1 MKISIIAQTKEC
13 EPCSWSDMNKNAMEF
28 AGKNAGICYMPDD
41 YTSEGINDTEA
52 CLKRAKFNIKSGHY
66 SVFEHY
72 HITFLMEDIPKIMAM
87 ILNSTRLYNTSEKS
101 ARYTKMKP
109 ETELEAE
116 LYDKWC
122 RKFTKI
128 LLEKHPELTDNEMN
142 KLAQENARY
151 LISVFTPTTMSFT
164 VPYSRAILLIDWLKD
179 LNVWLYRFKELTF
192 KTNSSNAMYSTTISE
207 RLMIVIG
214 EFIHNFSK
222 VLGVN
227 QSNLPLTDHKK
238 MGITLF
244 NAYNMSEGSHAYYAL
259 DTIKEL
265 DHYGSVYYTK
275 YFASLACV
283 AQLQRH
289 RTINYNIRFI
299 NMGGSFCY
307 TPNIIFDDAELSA
320 EWESDFD
327 KLISANILPQGQM
340 VSVEESGN
348 FLDFYAKCKERLCT
362 RAQIE
367 IRENTV
373 ETAKRFLGVQFKYS
387 DLVKDM
393 FYYDEDD
400 DSYKV
405 RPRCQFNNYTCK
417 EPCKRYCKDCLYSLD
432 I

>member
-1 MKISIIAQTKEC
+1 MEIRIIAQTKDC
-13 EPCSWSDMNKNAMEF
+13 ESFSLTNMNKDAMEF

-41 YTSEGINDTEA
+41 YTSEGINDTDA

-72 HITFLMEDIPKIMAM
+72 HITFLMEDIPKMMAM

-109 ETELEAE
+109 ETELEEE
-116 LYDKWC
+116 LYNKWC
-122 RKFTKI
+122 KKFTDI
-128 LLEKHPELTDNEMN
+128 LLEKHPELTGNEIT

-179 LNVWLYRFKELTF
+179 FKIWPYKFSDTIF
-192 KTNSSNAMYSTTISE
+192 STNNNHIYSSIISKK
-207 RLMIVIG
+207 LISVIE
-214 EFIHNFSK
+214 EFIDKFSEALE
-222 VLGVN
+222 VDQN
-227 QSNLPLTDHKK
+227 NLPLTDHKK

-244 NAYNMSEGSHAYYAL
+244 SGYNMSVGSCCYKL
-259 DTIKEL
+259 NKIDEQE
-265 DHYGSVYYTK
+265 HYGSVYYTK

-289 RTINYNIRFI
+289 RTINYNISFI
-299 NMGGSFCY
+299 DMTSSFCY
-307 TPNIIFDDAELSA
+307 IPNIIFDDVELST
-320 EWESDFD
+320 EWEKDFD
-327 KLISANILPQGQM
+327 KLINANILPQGQM

-387 DLVKDM
+387 DLVEDM
-393 FYYDEDD
+393 FYYDEDED
-400 DSYKV
+400 CYKV